1 MDVGE
6 YELNE
11 YQKKAVLD
19 ESQYAIVKA
28 QVGSGKTTVLI
39 SKIFHLYKNLNVS
52 FEDMVVLTFTNK
64 AANEIKERV
73 KKFDNTIEES
83 KMNLF
88 GTFHSVA
95 LKLLRDILKVEE
107 LQYKTDFTVIDP
119 DEVMELAL
127 QIITDNKL
135 NIKYKKHLNKRLEQL
150 KNGQILYSAMKNND
164 DIESLANLLKEEK
177 VKLNK
182 MDFDDLI
189 DNANTLLS
197 KNTYKAKYIIVDE
210 FQDCNEAQLNLIK
223 GLSNEKTN
231 IFVVGD
237 PNQLIYSWRGSRLN
251 LFEEFKKEYKATEL
265 SLPINYRS
273 QATILD
279 AARRFLGN
287 NEDLEGIRDYGNKI
301 IIKNHYNPFNEA
313 QYLADKITE
322 LKGQNIDY
330 NDIAILYRT
339 QKQAGILENTF
350 KKSNIPFQVS
360 QRKTLKD
367 IPVLHWIIRVLRSAV
382 NPEDTS
388 NLIFSLTDEG
398 YGERLNKTQAKKLIK
413 NKYDGSCELKNL
425 IFGFKGYYKD
435 GNDEGNNKEEVNGCE
450 IVEYEDTIE
459 NSEIINSRG
468 VINTDEIVSNDTIM
482 SFLGVIDNDITTHSS
497 EVDNNKGIGDYNK
510 ITYDQ
515 TSDKNEIDKSLY
527 KYFNLDKYLFPT
539 SASFESDKKYIED
552 FFTAIKEYI
561 IFNNLEV
568 YEGLIQFLNSS
579 TLYGLEILK
588 EDIHANNSVV
598 KLMTLHGCK
607 GLEFKYVFII
617 GVNYGLMPLLK
628 SSEELAEEKRLFFVG
643 ITRAK
648 DNLELSFYTNP
659 EQPRVLG
666 EPSQY
671 IYMIPEELVQQEE
684 KNTPKTDFKDIARQV
699 KAIMEEKNSEVQA
712 VEEVK
717 KEEKRVEHDKYGKG
731 VVTREDEEF
740 ITVEFEKYGEKVFT
754 KMFVSLRVL

>member
-1 MDVGE
+1 MNIGE

-19 ESQYAIVKA
+19 ESQYTIVKA

-64 AANEIKERV
+64 AANEIKERI

-83 KMNLF
+83 SMNLF

-95 LKLLRDILKVEE
+95 LKLLKDILRVEE
-107 LQYKTDFTVIDP
+107 LQYKTDFTVINP
-119 DEVMELAL
+119 DEVVELAM
-127 QIITDNKL
+127 QIISDNKL
-135 NIKYKKHLNKRLEQL
+135 DIKYKKHLDKRLEQL
-150 KNGQILYSAMKNND
+150 KNGEVLYSAMKNND
-164 DIESLANLLKEEK
+164 DIESLADLLKEEK

-182 MDFDDLI
+182 MDFDDLLE
-189 DNANTLLS
+189 NANVLLS

-210 FQDCNEAQLNLIK
+210 FQDCNEAQLNFIK
-223 GLSNEKTN
+223 GLSDEKTN

-251 LFEEFKKEYKATEL
+251 IFDEFKKEYNATEL

-273 QATILD
+273 QTIILD
-279 AARRFLGN
+279 AARKFLGD
-287 NEDLEGIRDYGNKI
+287 NEPLEGIRDYGDKI

-339 QKQAGILENTF
+339 QKQAEILENTL

-360 QRKTLKD
+360 MKKTLKD
-367 IPVLHWIIRVLRSAV
+367 IPVLYWVMRVLRSAV
-382 NPEDTS
+382 NPEDKG
-388 NLIFSLTDEG
+388 NLLLVLTDER
-398 YGERLNKTQAKKLIK
+398 YGERLTKAQARKLLK
-413 NKYDGSCELKNL
+413 NKDDGFCELRNL
-425 IFGFKGYYKD
+425 ICRFRKYYKD
-435 GNDEGNNKEEVNGCE
+435 
-450 IVEYEDTIE
+450 E
-459 NSEIINSRG
+459 NCN
-468 VINTDEIVSNDTIM
+468 
-482 SFLGVIDNDITTHSS
+482 
-497 EVDNNKGIGDYNK
+497 
-510 ITYDQ
+510 
-515 TSDKNEIDKSLY
+515 KNEIDKSLY
-527 KYFNLDKYLFPT
+527 NYFNIDKYLMVT
-539 SASFESDKKYIED
+539 SASFESDKKYVED
-552 FFTAIKEYI
+552 FFAAIKEYI
-561 IFNNLEV
+561 IFNNLEI

-588 EDIHANNSVV
+588 EDIHASNSAV
-598 KLMTLHGCK
+598 KLMTLHACK

-617 GVNYGLMPLLK
+617 GVNYGLLPLLK
-628 SSEELAEEKRLFFVG
+628 SSDEMAEEKRLFFVG

-648 DNLELSFYTNP
+648 DNLEISFYTNP
-659 EQPRVLG
+659 ELPRVLG

-671 IYMIPEELVQQEE
+671 IYLIPEELVQPEE
-684 KNTPKTDFKDIARQV
+684 KYTPKADFKDIARQV
-699 KAIMEEKNSEVQA
+699 KVIMEEKNNVVEVI
-712 VEEVK
+712 EEAQ

-731 VVTREDEEF
+731 VVTYEDEEL

-754 KMFVSLRVL
+754 KIFVSLRVL

>member
-1 MDVGE
+1 MNIGE

-64 AANEIKERV
+64 AANEIKERI
-73 KKFDNTIEES
+73 KKFDNTIEENS
-83 KMNLF
+83 MNLF

-95 LKLLRDILKVEE
+95 LKLLRDILRVEE
-107 LQYKTDFTVIDP
+107 LQYKSDFTVIDP
-119 DEVMELAL
+119 DEVIELAL
-127 QIITDNKL
+127 QIISNNKL
-135 NIKYKKHLNKRLEQL
+135 DIKYKKHLDKRLEQL
-150 KNGQILYSAMKNND
+150 KNGNILYSAMKNND
-164 DIESLANLLKEEK
+164 DIESLASFLKEEK

-182 MDFDDLI
+182 MDFDDLL
-189 DNANTLLS
+189 DNANVLLS

-210 FQDCNEAQLNLIK
+210 FQDCNGAQLNFIK
-223 GLSNEKTN
+223 GLSDEKTS

-251 LFEEFKKEYKATEL
+251 IFDEFKKEYNAKEL

-273 QATILD
+273 QTIILD
-279 AARRFLGN
+279 AARKFLGD
-287 NEDLEGIRDYGNKI
+287 NEPLEGIRNCGDKI

-339 QKQAGILENTF
+339 QKQAEILENTF

-360 QRKTLKD
+360 MKKSLKD
-367 IPVLHWIIRVLRSAV
+367 IPVLYWIMRVLRSAV
-382 NPEDTS
+382 NPEDNG
-388 NLIFSLTDEG
+388 NLLLALTDER
-398 YGERLNKTQAKKLIK
+398 YGERLTKAQAKKLLK
-413 NKYDGSCELKNL
+413 NKDDGSCELRNL
-425 IFGFKGYYKD
+425 ICRFKEYYKD
-435 GNDEGNNKEEVNGCE
+435 SNCERNTNEEIHGCE
-450 IVEYEDTIE
+450 TVEYEDTIK
-459 NSEIINSRG
+459 NSEITNSSKI
-468 VINTDEIVSNDTIM
+468 INTHETINNDKIIN
-482 SFLGVIDNDITTHSS
+482 FIEAIDNERIS
-497 EVDNNKGIGDYNK
+497 DNNK
-510 ITYDQ
+510 ITGAQ
-515 TSDKNEIDKSLY
+515 TSENKEIDKSLY
-527 KYFNLDKYLFPT
+527 NYFNMDKYLMAT
-539 SASFESDKKYIED
+539 SASFESDKKYVED

-568 YEGLIQFLNSS
+568 YKGLIQFLNSS

-588 EDIHANNSVV
+588 EDIHASNSAV
-598 KLMTLHGCK
+598 KLMTLHACK

-617 GVNYGLMPLLK
+617 GVNYGLLPLLK
-628 SSEELAEEKRLFFVG
+628 SSDEMAEEKRLFFVG

-659 EQPRVLG
+659 ELPRVLG

-671 IYMIPEELVQQEE
+671 VYMIPEELVQPEE
-684 KNTPKTDFKDIARQV
+684 NYVQKTDFKDIARQV
-699 KAIMEEKNSEVQA
+699 KAIMEEKNNVAEE
-712 VEEVK
+712 VEEAQ
-717 KEEKRVEHDKYGKG
+717 KEEKMVEHDKYGKG
-731 VVTREDEEF
+731 AVVSEDEEF
-740 ITVEFEKYGEKVFT
+740 ITVEFERYGEKTFT

>member
-1 MDVGE
+1 MNIGE

-19 ESQYAIVKA
+19 ESKYAIVKA

-39 SKIFHLYKNLNVS
+39 SKIFHLYKNSNVS
-52 FEDMVVLTFTNK
+52 FDDMVVLTFTNK

-73 KKFDNTIEES
+73 KAFDNTIEES

-95 LKLLRDILKVEE
+95 LKLLRDVLKVEE

-119 DEVMELAL
+119 EEVIELSQ

-135 NIKYKKHLNKRLEQL
+135 NVKYKKHLNKRLDQL
-150 KNGQILYSAMKNND
+150 KNGQLLYSAMKNND
-164 DIESLANLLKEEK
+164 DIENLANLLKEEK

-189 DNANTLLS
+189 DNANMLLG
-197 KNTYKAKYIIVDE
+197 KNTYKVKYIIVDE

-251 LFEEFKKEYKATEL
+251 LFDEFKKEYNATEL

-273 QATILD
+273 STTILD

-287 NEDLEGIRDYGNKI
+287 NEALEGIRDNGNKI

-313 QYLADKITE
+313 QYLADKIAE

-339 QKQAGILENTF
+339 QKQAEIFENTF

-360 QRKTLKD
+360 QRKTMKD
-367 IPVLHWIIRVLRSAV
+367 IPVLHWVIRVLRSSV
-382 NPEDTS
+382 NSEDTS
-388 NLIFSLTDEG
+388 NLIFSLTDER
-398 YGERLNKTQAKKLIK
+398 YGERLTKAQAKKFLK
-413 NKYDGSCELKNL
+413 NKEDSSCQLKNL
-425 IFGFKGYYKD
+425 ICRFKEYYKE
-435 GNDEGNNKEEVNGCE
+435 GNDE
-450 IVEYEDTIE
+450 
-459 NSEIINSRG
+459 
-468 VINTDEIVSNDTIM
+468 
-482 SFLGVIDNDITTHSS
+482 
-497 EVDNNKGIGDYNK
+497 
-510 ITYDQ
+510 
-515 TSDKNEIDKSLY
+515 EIDKNLY
-527 KYFNLDKYLFPT
+527 KYFNMDKYLMPT
-539 SASFESDKKYIED
+539 SASFESDKKYVEE
-552 FFTAIKEYI
+552 FFEAIKEYI
-561 IFNNLEV
+561 NFNNLKV
-568 YEGLIQFLNSS
+568 YEGLIQFLNTS

-588 EDIHANNSVV
+588 DDIRASNSVV
-598 KLMTLHGCK
+598 KLMTLHACK

-617 GVNYGLMPLLK
+617 GVNYGLLPLLK
-628 SSEELAEEKRLFFVG
+628 SSDEMAEEKRLFFVG

-648 DNLELSFYTNP
+648 DNLEISFYTNP

-666 EPSQY
+666 EPSQFV
-671 IYMIPEELVQQEE
+671 YMVPEELVQPEE
-684 KNTPKTDFKDIARQV
+684 TRTEKTDFKNIARQV
-699 KAIMEEKNSEVQA
+699 KAIMEEKNSVDEVGEEVQ
-712 VEEVK
+712 
-717 KEEKRVEHDKYGKG
+717 KEKKRVEHDKYGKG
-731 VVTREDEEF
+731 VVVDEDEEL
-740 ITVEFEKYGEKVFT
+740 ITVEFERYGEKVFT

>member
-1 MDVGE
+1 MENLSMNIGE

-19 ESQYAIVKA
+19 ESKYAIVKA

-73 KKFDNTIEES
+73 KAFDNTIEES

-95 LKLLRDILKVEE
+95 LKLLRDVLKVEE
-107 LQYKTDFTVIDP
+107 LQYKADFTVIDP
-119 DEVMELAL
+119 EEVIELSQ

-135 NIKYKKHLNKRLEQL
+135 NVKYKKHLNKRLDQL
-150 KNGQILYSAMKNND
+150 KNGQLLYSAMKNND
-164 DIESLANLLKEEK
+164 DIENLANLLKEEK

-189 DNANTLLS
+189 DNANMLLG
-197 KNTYKAKYIIVDE
+197 KNTYKVKYIIVDE

-251 LFEEFKKEYKATEL
+251 LFDEFKKEYNATEL

-273 QATILD
+273 STTILD

-287 NEDLEGIRDYGNKI
+287 NEALEGIRDNGNKI

-313 QYLADKITE
+313 QYLADKIAE

-339 QKQAGILENTF
+339 QKQAEIFENTF

-360 QRKTLKD
+360 QRKTMKD
-367 IPVLHWIIRVLRSAV
+367 IPVLHWVIRVLRSSV
-382 NPEDTS
+382 NSEDTS
-388 NLIFSLTDEG
+388 NLIFSLTDER
-398 YGERLNKTQAKKLIK
+398 YGERLTKAQAKKFLK
-413 NKYDGSCELKNL
+413 NKEDGSCQLKNL
-425 IFGFKGYYKD
+425 ICRFKEYYKE
-435 GNDEGNNKEEVNGCE
+435 GNDE
-450 IVEYEDTIE
+450 
-459 NSEIINSRG
+459 
-468 VINTDEIVSNDTIM
+468 
-482 SFLGVIDNDITTHSS
+482 
-497 EVDNNKGIGDYNK
+497 
-510 ITYDQ
+510 
-515 TSDKNEIDKSLY
+515 EIDKSLY
-527 KYFNLDKYLFPT
+527 KYFNMDKYLMPT
-539 SASFESDKKYIED
+539 SASFESDKKYVEEL
-552 FFTAIKEYI
+552 FEAIKEYI
-561 IFNNLEV
+561 NFNNLKV
-568 YEGLIQFLNSS
+568 YEGLIQFLNTS

-588 EDIHANNSVV
+588 EDIHASNSVV
-598 KLMTLHGCK
+598 KLMTLHACK

-617 GVNYGLMPLLK
+617 GVNYGLLPLLK
-628 SSEELAEEKRLFFVG
+628 SSDEMAEEKRLFFVG

-648 DNLELSFYTNP
+648 DNLELSYYTNP

-666 EPSQY
+666 EPSQFV
-671 IYMIPEELVQQEE
+671 YMVPEELVQPEE
-684 KNTPKTDFKDIARQV
+684 TRTEKTDFKDIARQV
-699 KAIMEEKNSEVQA
+699 KAIMEEKNS
-712 VEEVK
+712 VEEVQ

-731 VVTREDEEF
+731 VVAREDEEL
-740 ITVEFEKYGEKVFT
+740 ITVEFEKYGEKTFT
-754 KMFVSLRVL
+754 KMFVSLSIL

>member
-1 MDVGE
+1 MKIGE

-64 AANEIKERV
+64 AANEIKERI

-83 KMNLF
+83 SMNLF

-95 LKLLRDILKVEE
+95 LKLSRDILGVEE

-119 DEVMELAL
+119 DEVIELAL
-127 QIITDNKL
+127 QIISDNKL
-135 NIKYKKHLNKRLEQL
+135 DIKYKKQLDKRLEQL
-150 KNGQILYSAMKNND
+150 KNGKVLYSAMKNND
-164 DIESLANLLKEEK
+164 DIESLAELLKEEK

-182 MDFDDLI
+182 MDFDDLLE
-189 DNANTLLS
+189 NANILLS

-210 FQDCNEAQLNLIK
+210 FQDCNEAQLDFIK
-223 GLSNEKTN
+223 GLSDEKTN

-251 LFEEFKKEYKATEL
+251 IFDEFKKEYNAKEL

-273 QATILD
+273 QTIILD
-279 AARRFLGN
+279 VARKFLGD
-287 NEDLEGIRDYGNKI
+287 NEPLEGIRDYGDKI

-322 LKGQNIDY
+322 LKGQNIDF

-339 QKQAGILENTF
+339 KKQAEILENTF

-360 QRKTLKD
+360 MKKSLKD
-367 IPVLHWIIRVLRSAV
+367 IPVLYWFMRVLRSSV
-382 NPEDTS
+382 NSEDKG
-388 NLIFSLTDEG
+388 NLLLALTDER
-398 YGERLNKTQAKKLIK
+398 YGARLTKAQAKKLLK
-413 NKYDGSCELKNL
+413 NKDEGSCELRNL
-425 IFGFKGYYKD
+425 ICRFREDYQ
-435 GNDEGNNKEEVNGCE
+435 DENC
-450 IVEYEDTIE
+450 
-459 NSEIINSRG
+459 
-468 VINTDEIVSNDTIM
+468 
-482 SFLGVIDNDITTHSS
+482 DN
-497 EVDNNKGIGDYNK
+497 
-510 ITYDQ
+510 
-515 TSDKNEIDKSLY
+515 NEIDKNLY
-527 KYFNLDKYLFPT
+527 NYFNMDRYLMVT
-539 SASFESDKKYIED
+539 SASFESDKKYVED

-561 IFNNLEV
+561 VFNNLEV

-588 EDIHANNSVV
+588 EDIHASNSAV
-598 KLMTLHGCK
+598 KLMTLHACK

-617 GVNYGLMPLLK
+617 GVNYGLLPLLK
-628 SSEELAEEKRLFFVG
+628 SSDEMAEEKRLFFVG

-659 EQPRVLG
+659 ELPRVLG

-671 IYMIPEELVQQEE
+671 IYLIPEELVQPEE
-684 KNTPKTDFKDIARQV
+684 KYTPKTDFKDIARQV
-699 KAIMEEKNSEVQA
+699 KAIMEEKNSEVEV
-712 VEEVK
+712 VEEVQ

-731 VVTREDEEF
+731 VVAREDEEF
-740 ITVEFEKYGEKVFT
+740 ITIEFERYGEKVFT

>member
-1 MDVGE
+1 MNVGE

-19 ESQYAIVKA
+19 ENQYAIVKA

-39 SKIFHLYKNLNVS
+39 SKILHLYKNLNVS

-64 AANEIKERV
+64 AANEIKERI

-83 KMNLF
+83 SMNLF

-95 LKLLRDILKVEE
+95 LKLLRDVLKVEE

-127 QIITDNKL
+127 QVINDNKL
-135 NIKYKKHLNKRLEQL
+135 DIKYKKHLDKRLEQL
-150 KNGQILYSAMKNND
+150 KNGEVLYSTMKNND
-164 DIESLANLLKEEK
+164 DIESLAELLKEEK

-182 MDFDDLI
+182 MDFDDLL
-189 DNANTLLS
+189 DNANVLLS

-210 FQDCNEAQLNLIK
+210 FQDCNEAQLNFIK
-223 GLSNEKTN
+223 GLSDEKTN
-231 IFVVGD
+231 VFVVGD

-251 LFEEFKKEYKATEL
+251 IFDEFKKEYNAKEL

-273 QATILD
+273 QTIILD
-279 AARRFLGN
+279 AARKFLGD
-287 NEDLEGIRDYGNKI
+287 NEPLEGIRDYGDKI

-322 LKGQNIDY
+322 LKRQNIDY

-339 QKQAGILENTF
+339 QKQAEILENTF

-360 QRKTLKD
+360 MKKTLKD
-367 IPVLHWIIRVLRSAV
+367 IPVLYWVMRVLRSAV
-382 NPEDTS
+382 NPKDKG
-388 NLIFSLTDEG
+388 NLLLALTDER
-398 YGERLNKTQAKKLIK
+398 YGERLTKAQAKKLLK
-413 NKYDGSCELKNL
+413 NNDDGSCELRNL
-425 IFGFKGYYKD
+425 ICRFREYYKD
-435 GNDEGNNKEEVNGCE
+435 EKC
-450 IVEYEDTIE
+450 
-459 NSEIINSRG
+459 
-468 VINTDEIVSNDTIM
+468 
-482 SFLGVIDNDITTHSS
+482 DN
-497 EVDNNKGIGDYNK
+497 
-510 ITYDQ
+510 
-515 TSDKNEIDKSLY
+515 NEIDKSLY
-527 KYFNLDKYLFPT
+527 NYFNIDKYLMAT
-539 SASFESDKKYIED
+539 SASFENDKKYVED
-552 FFTAIKEYI
+552 FFTAIKDYI

-579 TLYGLEILK
+579 TLFGLEILK
-588 EDIHANNSVV
+588 QDIHANNSAV
-598 KLMTLHGCK
+598 KLMTLHACK

-617 GVNYGLMPLLK
+617 GVNYGLLPLLK
-628 SSEELAEEKRLFFVG
+628 SPDEMAEEKRLFFVG

-659 EQPRVLG
+659 ELPRVLG

-671 IYMIPEELVQQEE
+671 IYLIPEELVQPEE
-684 KNTPKTDFKDIARQV
+684 KYTPKTDFKDIARQV
-699 KAIMEEKNSEVQA
+699 KTIMEEKNNEVEV
-712 VEEVK
+712 VEEVQ

-731 VVTREDEEF
+731 VVAREDDEF
-740 ITVEFEKYGEKVFT
+740 ITVEFERYGEKIFT

>member
-6 YELNE
+6 YQLNE

-19 ESQYAIVKA
+19 ENQYAIVKA

-64 AANEIKERV
+64 ASNEIKERI

-83 KMNLF
+83 SMNLF

-107 LQYKTDFTVIDP
+107 LEYKTDFTVIDP

-127 QIITDNKL
+127 QIISDNKL
-135 NIKYKKHLNKRLEQL
+135 DIKYKKHLDKRLDQL
-150 KNGQILYSAMKNND
+150 KNGEVLYSAMKNND
-164 DIESLANLLKEEK
+164 DIESLAELLKEEK
-177 VKLNK
+177 VKINK
-182 MDFDDLI
+182 MDFDDLLE
-189 DNANTLLS
+189 NANTLLS

-210 FQDCNEAQLNLIK
+210 FQDCNEAQLNFIK
-223 GLSNEKTN
+223 GLSDEKTN

-251 LFEEFKKEYKATEL
+251 VFDEFKKEYNATEL

-273 QATILD
+273 QTIILD
-279 AARRFLGN
+279 AAKKFLGN
-287 NEDLEGIRDYGNKI
+287 NEPLEGIRDYGDKI

-313 QYLADKITE
+313 QYLADKIKE
-322 LKGQNIDY
+322 LKGRNIDY

-339 QKQAGILENTF
+339 QKQAEILENTF
-350 KKSNIPFQVS
+350 RKSNIPFQVS
-360 QRKTLKD
+360 MKKSLKD
-367 IPVLHWIIRVLRSAV
+367 IPVLYWVMRVLRSAV
-382 NPEDTS
+382 NPEDKG
-388 NLIFSLTDEG
+388 NLLLALTDER
-398 YGERLNKTQAKKLIK
+398 YGERLTKAQVKKLLK
-413 NKYDGSCELKNL
+413 NKDDGSCELKNL
-425 IFGFKGYYKD
+425 ICRFREYYKV
-435 GNDEGNNKEEVNGCE
+435 GNC
-450 IVEYEDTIE
+450 
-459 NSEIINSRG
+459 
-468 VINTDEIVSNDTIM
+468 
-482 SFLGVIDNDITTHSS
+482 DN
-497 EVDNNKGIGDYNK
+497 
-510 ITYDQ
+510 
-515 TSDKNEIDKSLY
+515 NEIDKSLY
-527 KYFNLDKYLFPT
+527 NYFNLDKYLMIT
-539 SASFESDKKYIED
+539 SASFESDKKYVED
-552 FFTAIKEYI
+552 FFTAIKEYM

-588 EDIHANNSVV
+588 DDIHASNSSV
-598 KLMTLHGCK
+598 KLMTLHACK

-617 GVNYGLMPLLK
+617 GVNYGLLPLLK
-628 SSEELAEEKRLFFVG
+628 SSDEMAEEKRLFFVG

-648 DNLELSFYTNP
+648 DNLELSFCTNP

-671 IYMIPEELVQQEE
+671 IYLIPEELVQPEE
-684 KNTPKTDFKDIARQV
+684 KYTPKADFKNIARQV
-699 KAIMEEKNSEVQA
+699 KAIMEEKNNEVEV
-712 VEEVK
+712 VEEVQ

-731 VVTREDEEF
+731 VVAREDEEF
-740 ITVEFEKYGEKVFT
+740 ITVEFERYGEKIFT
-754 KMFVSLRVL
+754 KMFVSLRIL

>member
-1 MDVGE
+1 
-6 YELNE
+6 
-11 YQKKAVLD
+11 
-19 ESQYAIVKA
+19 
-28 QVGSGKTTVLI
+28 
-39 SKIFHLYKNLNVS
+39 
-52 FEDMVVLTFTNK
+52 
-64 AANEIKERV
+64 
-73 KKFDNTIEES
+73 
-83 KMNLF
+83 MNLF

-119 DEVMELAL
+119 DEVMELGQ

-150 KNGQILYSAMKNND
+150 KNGQLLYSAMKNND
-164 DIESLANLLKEEK
+164 DIERLANILKEEK

-189 DNANTLLS
+189 DNANVLLS

-251 LFEEFKKEYKATEL
+251 LFEEFKKEYNATEL

-273 QATILD
+273 STTILD

-287 NEDLEGIRDYGNKI
+287 NEPLEGIRDYGNKI

-339 QKQAGILENTF
+339 QKQAEILENTF
-350 KKSNIPFQVS
+350 KKSTIPFQVS

-367 IPVLHWIIRVLRSAV
+367 IPVLHWVIRVLRSAV

-388 NLIFSLTDEG
+388 NLIFALTDER
-398 YGERLNKTQAKKLIK
+398 YGERLTKAQAKKMLK
-413 NKYDGSCELKNL
+413 NKDVCSCELKNL
-425 IFGFKGYYKD
+425 LYRFKEYYKE
-435 GNDEGNNKEEVNGCE
+435 GNDE
-450 IVEYEDTIE
+450 
-459 NSEIINSRG
+459 
-468 VINTDEIVSNDTIM
+468 
-482 SFLGVIDNDITTHSS
+482 
-497 EVDNNKGIGDYNK
+497 
-510 ITYDQ
+510 
-515 TSDKNEIDKSLY
+515 EIDKSLY
-527 KYFNLDKYLFPT
+527 KYFNMDKYLMPT
-539 SASFESDKKYIED
+539 SASFESDKKYVED
-552 FFTAIKEYI
+552 FFTAIEEYI
-561 IFNNLEV
+561 IFNKLKV
-568 YEGLIQFLNSS
+568 YEGLIQFLNTS

-588 EDIHANNSVV
+588 EDIRASNSVV
-598 KLMTLHGCK
+598 KLMTLHACK

-617 GVNYGLMPLLK
+617 GVNYGLLPLLK
-628 SSEELAEEKRLFFVG
+628 SSDEMAEEKRLFFVG

-666 EPSQY
+666 EPSQFV
-671 IYMIPEELVQQEE
+671 YMVPEELVQGKETYNQ
-684 KNTPKTDFKDIARQV
+684 KTDFKDIARQV
-699 KAIMEEKNSEVQA
+699 KAIMEEKNS
-712 VEEVK
+712 VEEVQ

-731 VVTREDEEF
+731 VVASEDEEL
-740 ITVEFEKYGEKVFT
+740 ITVEFEKYGEKTFT
-754 KMFVSLRVL
+754 KMFVSLRIL

>member
-1 MDVGE
+1 MNIEE

-64 AANEIKERV
+64 AANEIKERI
-73 KKFDNTIEES
+73 KKFDDTIEES
-83 KMNLF
+83 SMNLF

-95 LKLLRDILKVEE
+95 LKLLRDILKVEG

-119 DEVMELAL
+119 EEVMELAL
-127 QIITDNKL
+127 QIISDNKL
-135 NIKYKKHLNKRLEQL
+135 NIKYKKHLDKRLEQL
-150 KNGQILYSAMKNND
+150 KNGEVLYSAMKNND

-189 DNANTLLS
+189 DNTNELLS
-197 KNTYKAKYIIVDE
+197 KNTYKVKCIIVDE

-251 LFEEFKKEYKATEL
+251 LFDEFKKEYNATEL

-279 AARRFLGN
+279 VARRFLGN
-287 NEDLEGIRDYGNKI
+287 NEPLEGSRDYGNKI

-322 LKGQNIDY
+322 LKGKNIDY

-339 QKQAGILENTF
+339 QKQAEILENTF

-367 IPVLHWIIRVLRSAV
+367 IPVLHWVIRVLRSAV

-388 NLIFSLTDEG
+388 NMIFALTDER
-398 YGERLNKTQAKKLIK
+398 YGERLTKAQAKKLIK
-413 NKYDGSCELKNL
+413 NKDDSSCELKNL
-425 IFGFKGYYKD
+425 IHRFKEYYK
-435 GNDEGNNKEEVNGCE
+435 EENN
-450 IVEYEDTIE
+450 E
-459 NSEIINSRG
+459 NLN
-468 VINTDEIVSNDTIM
+468 
-482 SFLGVIDNDITTHSS
+482 
-497 EVDNNKGIGDYNK
+497 
-510 ITYDQ
+510 
-515 TSDKNEIDKSLY
+515 KSLY
-527 KYFNLDKYLFPT
+527 KYFNIDKYLMIT
-539 SASFESDKKYIED
+539 SASFESDKKYVED
-552 FFTAIKEYI
+552 FFEAIKEYI
-561 IFNNLEV
+561 IFNNLKV
-568 YEGLIQFLNSS
+568 YEGLIQFLNTS

-588 EDIHANNSVV
+588 EDIHASNSVV
-598 KLMTLHGCK
+598 KLMTLHACK

-617 GVNYGLMPLLK
+617 GVNYGLLPLLK
-628 SSEELAEEKRLFFVG
+628 YSDEMAEEKRLFFVG

-648 DNLELSFYTNP
+648 DNLELSYYTNP

-671 IYMIPEELVQQEE
+671 VYMVPEELVQEE
-684 KNTPKTDFKDIARQV
+684 KIYTQKTDFKDIARQV
-699 KAIMEEKNSEVQA
+699 KAIMEENNSVEEA
-712 VEEVK
+712 VEEVQ

-731 VVTREDEEF
+731 VVTYEDEEL
-740 ITVEFEKYGEKVFT
+740 ITVEFEKYGEKAFT